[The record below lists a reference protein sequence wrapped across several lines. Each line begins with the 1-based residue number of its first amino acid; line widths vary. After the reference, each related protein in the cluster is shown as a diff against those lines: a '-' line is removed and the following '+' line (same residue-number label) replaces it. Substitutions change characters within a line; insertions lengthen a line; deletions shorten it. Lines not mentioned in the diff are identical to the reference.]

1 MPTLEQAIK
10 KALAAAAAATQAEAA
25 SSEPTLTDDPWHFLD
40 LEHGAARLRDYLA
53 RRDPVRQRGH
63 ESG

>member
-1 MPTLEQAIK
+1 MPTLEQVIK
-10 KALAAAAAATQAEAA
+10 KALAAAAAAATPAS

-53 RRDPVRQRGH
+53 RHDPERPQERD
-63 ESG
+63 SG